1 MLSVIHEKQA
11 KVMLEDP
18 VQYPSEDKIGEEN
31 KEGIFRSKG
40 LMLDEIAMKKL
51 KKCFKS
57 GLVP

>member
-1 MLSVIHEKQA
+1 
-11 KVMLEDP
+11 MLEDP